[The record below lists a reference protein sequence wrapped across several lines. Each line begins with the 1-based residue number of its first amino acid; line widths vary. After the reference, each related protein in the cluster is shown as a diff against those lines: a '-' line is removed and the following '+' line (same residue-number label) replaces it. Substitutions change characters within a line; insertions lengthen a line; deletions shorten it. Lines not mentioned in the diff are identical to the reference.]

1 MKKKHLNTKQRTF
14 EKLASKKKEHG
25 GSLSHRKRRS
35 FRPISTKHSLH
46 VTLRSD
52 FAIGGRCLLR
62 HGKMIELTMRKA
74 AFLFRVRIYNYAI
87 CGNHLHLFIKG
98 NSRVDL
104 QNFFRVFAG
113 HTAQNILREHPLKPH
128 EKEKRRIL
136 YEGGASRKQGRA
148 VPCQKNRRKFWQ
160 LLLYSRIVGWGREFK
175 AVFRYVTQNTL
186 EALRIIP
193 YMQRK
198 TVLQRHSK
206 LNSS

>member
-1 MKKKHLNTKQRTF
+1 MKKKRASTKQRTF
-14 EKLASKKKEHG
+14 ERKEHG

-35 FRPISTKHSLH
+35 FRPISLKQSLH

-62 HGKMIELTMRKA
+62 HRKMIEQTMRKA
-74 AFLFRVRIYNYAI
+74 AYLFRVRIYNYAI

-104 QNFFRVFAG
+104 QNFFRVLAG
-113 HTAQNILREHPLKPH
+113 HTAQNILRENPLKPH

-136 YEGGASRKQGRA
+136 YEGGAPRKSGRA
-148 VPCQKNRRKFWQ
+148 VPCKKNRRKFWQ
-160 LLLYSRIVGWGREFK
+160 LLLYSRIVGWGREFR

-186 EALRIIP
+186 EALGLIP
-193 YMQRK
+193 YVQRK
-198 TVLQRHSK
+198 TVAQRHAK